1 MPYEIRL
8 LRVHVE
14 KGPASQPM
22 GPARNRIFYVLEGG
36 LRVGDREL
44 AVDDACHSAA
54 SPSIQAIEG
63 SSFLCWE
70 LAQAGAPPGPV
81 SSAGVSDETLLTGPV
96 TGPVTGLDPGDG
108 KQWLMRCDSVSFPPG
123 GCAFAHVH
131 RGPGIRYVLEGSIE
145 IDTGGSKTPHGGGEA
160 WFESGPEPVFAQAD
174 GDIPTR
180 FIRAMILPRS
190 LLGRSSISYVKE
202 EDKDKPKSQSYRGYI
217 DQPINI

>member
-8 LRVHVE
+8 LRMHAG

-22 GPARNRIFYVLEGG
+22 GAARNRIFYVLEGS

-54 SPSIQAIEG
+54 SPTIQAIEP

-70 LAQAGAPPGPV
+70 LAEAGAPPGPV
-81 SSAGVSDETLLTGPV
+81 SSTGVSGEALL

-108 KQWLMRCDSVSFPPG
+108 KQWLMRCDSVSFPPR
-123 GCAFAHVH
+123 GCAFTHVH
-131 RGPGIRYVLEGSIE
+131 QGPGIRYVLEGSIE
-145 IDTGGSKTPHGGGEA
+145 IDTGGSKTLHGRGEA

-174 GDIPTR
+174 GAIPTR
-180 FIRAMILPRS
+180 FIRALILPRS

-202 EDKDKPKSQSYRGYI
+202 EDKDKPRSQSYRTYT
-217 DQPINI
+217 DQPIEL

>member
-14 KGPASQPM
+14 KGPAGQPM
-22 GPARNRIFYVLEGG
+22 GPARNRIFFVLEGG
-36 LRVGDREL
+36 LRVGDEEL
-44 AVDDACHSAA
+44 AVDGACHSAA
-54 SPSIQAIEG
+54 SPSIQAIEP

-70 LAQAGAPPGPV
+70 LARAGAPPGPV
-81 SSAGVSDETLLTGPV
+81 SSTGVGGETLLTE
-96 TGPVTGLDPGDG
+96 PVTGLDPGDG

-123 GCAFAHVH
+123 GCAFTHVH
-131 RGPGIRYVLEGSIE
+131 RGPGIRYLLEGSIE
-145 IDTGGSKTPHGGGEA
+145 IDTGGSKTPHGQGEA

-180 FIRAMILPRS
+180 FIRAMILPLS
-190 LLGRSSISYVKE
+190 LLGRSSISYVNE

-217 DQPINI
+217 DQPIEL

>member
-1 MPYEIRL
+1 MPYEIHL

-14 KGPASQPM
+14 KGSASHPM
-22 GPARNRIFYVLEGG
+22 GPARNRIFYVLEGRLG
-36 LRVGDREL
+36 VDDKEL

-54 SPSIQAIEG
+54 SPSIQAIEP

-70 LAQAGAPPGPV
+70 LAQAGAPPGLI
-81 SSAGVSDETLLTGPV
+81 SSTDVNGEALL

-108 KQWLMRCDSVSFPPG
+108 KQWLMRCDRVLFPPG
-123 GCAFAHVH
+123 GCAFTHVH
-131 RGPGIRYVLEGSIE
+131 PGPGIRYVLEGSIE
-145 IDTGGSKTPHGGGEA
+145 IDTGGLKAPHGEGEA
-160 WFESGPEPVFAQAD
+160 WFESGPEPVYAQAD
-174 GDIPTR
+174 GNIPTR
-180 FIRAMILPRS
+180 FIRAMILPLS